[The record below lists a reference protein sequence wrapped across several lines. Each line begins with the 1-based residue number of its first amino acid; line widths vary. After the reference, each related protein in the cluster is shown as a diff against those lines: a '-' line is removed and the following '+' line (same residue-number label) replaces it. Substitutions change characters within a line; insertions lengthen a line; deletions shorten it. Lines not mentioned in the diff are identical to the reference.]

1 MKHLVA
7 SVALIAIMSC
17 LPAMADETGA
27 LKGTLV
33 MADGSTP
40 LAHQEVTVVDLKT
53 GQTLATTKTDAA
65 GAFSV
70 DGLKAGV
77 CLVKIAGK
85 ASVVVE
91 VPAGAQATVKM
102 VTKSDSKAQGVRRGG
117 ADRRKLI
124 VNLLGGFVAG
134 AAVVIIIV
142 LLV

>member
-40 LAHQEVTVVDLKT
+40 VAHQEVTVVDLRT
-53 GQTLATTKTDAA
+53 GETLATTKTDAV
-65 GAFSV
+65 GAFRV

-85 ASVVVE
+85 ARVVVE
-91 VPAGAQATVKM
+91 VPAGAQAKIEM
-102 VTKSDSKAQGVRRGG
+102 VNKSDSKAQGVRRGG
-117 ADRRKLI
+117 TNRRKLI
-124 VNLLGGFVAG
+124 VNLIGGFVAG
-134 AAVVIIIV
+134 VTVAIIIIMV
-142 LLV
+142 A